1 MCVCIYIYIYI
12 KLCHIIKC
20 HVFQNLPCG
29 LFFRKNV
36 SFHTFKAHM
45 QLFMLIYLYVL
56 FNSLGYPFY
65 LLITESI
72 KKIIFQ
78 VIVPCE
84 NIAEAESV
92 STTKETGV

>member
-1 MCVCIYIYIYI
+1 
-12 KLCHIIKC
+12 
-20 HVFQNLPCG
+20 
-29 LFFRKNV
+29 
-36 SFHTFKAHM
+36 M

>member
-1 MCVCIYIYIYI
+1 MSS
-12 KLCHIIKC
+12 
-20 HVFQNLPCG
+20 QNLPCG

-36 SFHTFKAHM
+36 SFYTFKAHM
-45 QLFMLIYLYVL
+45 KLFMLISLYVL

-65 LLITESI
+65 LLIIESR

-78 VIVPCE
+78 AIAPCE
-84 NIAEAESV
+84 KIAEAESV